1 MDNAGKT
8 DAEQVADAG
17 LNLSERSSGN
27 GSPEFHVSGETHAV
41 RHALRRAGGTWD
53 KLKRVWIFTGDDPT
67 PAIASALSAEPPPPG
82 GLSESDGP
90 NGNEKPHYWGHRQRL
105 RDRFMAQGSNG
116 LADYELLELL
126 LFFSIPRVDVKP
138 LAKTLIEKFGSFAGV
153 LAAEP
158 DRLAEIDDL
167 TYQSVVQLK
176 AVQAAGLNMA
186 RAEFAEQPV
195 LKSWSKLLQYL
206 KAHMGH
212 ETKEQ
217 FRIVFLNTKN
227 AVTADE
233 VQQHG
238 TVNHTPVYPRE
249 VIKRA
254 LDLGATA
261 LIMVHNHPSGDPT
274 PSQAD
279 IDMTTEVMEAGER
292 LGIMLHDNIIISKHG
307 HSSFK

>member
-1 MDNAGKT
+1 MCLRLTLSLLVHRFKSLWSSKKT
-8 DAEQVADAG
+8 RTS
-17 LNLSERSSGN
+17 NLHFRFTRIKRFHRVRLLTPKDLRSHN
-27 GSPEFHVSGETHAV
+27 IHSPNF
-41 RHALRRAGGTWD
+41 
-53 KLKRVWIFTGDDPT
+53 
-67 PAIASALSAEPPPPG
+67 
-82 GLSESDGP
+82 
-90 NGNEKPHYWGHRQRL
+90 
-105 RDRFMAQGSNG
+105 
-116 LADYELLELL
+116 
-126 LFFSIPRVDVKP
+126 
-138 LAKTLIEKFGSFAGV
+138 
-153 LAAEP
+153 
-158 DRLAEIDDL
+158 L

-292 LGIMLHDNIIISKHG
+292 LGIMLHDHIIISKHG